1 MSGLNGELARNHAV
15 EGIKPDQGNVIAQRL
30 NLVALIV
37 LGSFFNAKDATWNHV
52 LLIALFDEYE
62 ESRVQSIEIAFK
74 TF

>member
-1 MSGLNGELARNHAV
+1 MNGELARNHAV
-15 EGIKPDQGNVIAQRL
+15 VGIKPDQGDVIVQHL
-30 NLVALIV
+30 NLVVLIV

-62 ESRVQSIEIAFK
+62 ESRFQSIEIVFK